1 MKNVLIIGGGL
12 AGCTVAQELSAA
24 GLDSCI
30 VEKNSSLGGKVRSYG
45 CKADAKCNNCG
56 LCAVGDLWQSV
67 ENNQKVKKFCN
78 ADVIDIS
85 KEDGKFKALIRT
97 GDGLIEESFSELVV
111 ATGFESPEKTAGSG
125 FDSSAFPRVYTGNA
139 LERLMMER
147 SADSL
152 FPEAPQSV
160 AFIMCYGSRN
170 VKERASYCSQVCCA
184 YSTRAAKVIKHY
196 YPDAE
201 VVMFYMD
208 LQAVKPGNYA
218 GELQE
223 AGIKLERCR
232 PVDISF
238 DGDIPVVAFE
248 DDGGKKKRSF
258 DYLFLNTGIHP
269 DVIGNT
275 AIADM
280 TGLMVRSDGF
290 LTYVDQPENTGVYLA
305 GCAIAPMNT
314 YDTIASARNAASRLI
329 NNATEGCVK

>member
-12 AGCTVAQELSAA
+12 AGCTVAHELSAA

-30 VEKNSSLGGKVRSYG
+30 VEKNSFLGGKVRSYG

-56 LCAVGDLWQSV
+56 LCAVGDLWQRV
-67 ENNQKVKKFCN
+67 ESNKKVNKLCN
-78 ADVIDIS
+78 ADIIDMCEE
-85 KEDGKFKALIRT
+85 KGKFKALIQT
-97 GDGLIEESFSELVV
+97 DNGIIEESFSELVV
-111 ATGFESPEKTAGSG
+111 ATGFESSEKTSGSG
-125 FDSSAFPRVYTGNA
+125 YDSFDFSRVYTGNA
-139 LERLMMER
+139 LEMLMMDR
-147 SADSL
+147 KADSL
-152 FPEAPQSV
+152 LPETPQSV

-208 LQAVKPGNYA
+208 LQAVNPGNYA
-218 GELQE
+218 RELEE

-238 DGDIPVVAFE
+238 EGDIPVVAFE

-258 DYLFLNTGIHP
+258 DYLFLSTGIHP
-269 DVIGNT
+269 DVMSNT
-275 AIADM
+275 AIADI
-280 TGLMVRSDGF
+280 TGLKVRSDGF
-290 LTYVDQPENTGVYLA
+290 LTYVEQPENTGVYLA
-305 GCAIAPMNT
+305 GCAVAPMNT
-314 YDTIASARNAASRLI
+314 YDTIASARNTAAMLI
-329 NNATEGCVK
+329 KNATEGCVK